1 MTMRAQ
7 MMGLVLVS
15 LSWVGCA
22 EESASRPPP
31 RTAAEEP
38 QTSQE
43 MSVSAERSDAIE
55 RLFARKAA
63 ELQSCWTDEYEKNHD
78 RKLEGDV
85 TVQLHIS
92 PAGKPEE
99 VKVLQSSIKNSS
111 IENCVVHAVASWSFP
126 DGQTT
131 VPYMRTV
138 HLGAQF

>member
-1 MTMRAQ
+1 MKAQ
-7 MMGLVLVS
+7 TTRCWVLVL
-15 LSWVGCA
+15 LAAGCA
-22 EESASRPPP
+22 EETASRPAP

-38 QTSQE
+38 QSSQE
-43 MSVSAERSDAIE
+43 MTVSAERSDAIE
-55 RLFARKAA
+55 RLFARKAG
-63 ELQSCWTDEYEKNHD
+63 ELQSCWADEYERNHD